1 MGIILSWDMSPH
13 TLIYCNVAGQSGVF
27 TVPCRAEPSRAGPS
41 RAGPGR
47 AEPGRAEPGRAG
59 PGRGVLVATQ
69 SCGKHLSAAL
79 PWWRLNKS

>member
-1 MGIILSWDMSPH
+1 MFIS
-13 TLIYCNVAGQSGVF
+13 LIKGMELTEKQRVPICVFSTNCPIKIVVGSYCNVDGQSGVF
-27 TVPCRAEPSRAGPS
+27 TVPCRAVPF
-41 RAGPGR
+41 
-47 AEPGRAEPGRAG
+47 RAG